1 MDTRWVNCLRPEC
14 NFRKISGNW
23 TEEEDELLVSAVAT
37 HQTDFVLI
45 EKMFKFARN
54 RNDLNNRWNSTT
66 IRARTGRPLIS
77 RTKTAKLVRKGI
89 WAGGALSCAWLS
101 HIAATHTPL
110 QALAIWVGQV
120 FESRINI
127 QAHVYSK
134 P

>member
-77 RTKTAKLVRKGI
+77 RTKTAKLV
-89 WAGGALSCAWLS
+89 
-101 HIAATHTPL
+101 
-110 QALAIWVGQV
+110 
-120 FESRINI
+120 E
-127 QAHVYSK
+127 
-134 P
+134 